1 MAFFDQLGNLTP
13 DQNQALLSAA
23 SQILQASGP
32 SRTPTSIGQILG
44 GGLQAHQQG
53 LQGAQD
59 RNFQTQVRDLQL
71 QELQGTAAE
80 KERARQE
87 EERLRQFYLNRAKQQ
102 QEAQSPLAHA
112 QSVLGN
118 NLAPTQANAD
128 VLAAAQQA
136 APAQP
141 QGQPSLYQQHLSEA
155 QDLRNAGFHTRA
167 DAAEKAALAFA
178 PKVKNWQEV
187 RVGDSVRYAPF
198 FEDGTSGQPVTLEVA
213 RKLEKSNIGGS
224 TEFSDPFT
232 GQIVSSIRNTQSPD
246 SAASVAATLRGQN
259 LTDARLREQNQI
271 SQGGTVANVSTEL
284 RKEFD
289 QLPEVKNY
297 KQALPAFT
305 SIFDA
310 SKRNTPQSDIN
321 LVYGIAKLYDPNSV
335 VREGEYNT
343 VANSPNIP
351 ERIKGYAQYLA
362 GGGKLS
368 PQVKAQIVQEAT
380 SRIGSYENEFT
391 AARKNYS
398 DIATRSGGDASLLF
412 PSEFKPAEQRVKP
425 APQKISLADIAE
437 TARKS
442 GRTTAEVTAAAR
454 AKGYTIGD

>member
-1 MAFFDQLGNLTP
+1 MAFFDQLANLTP

-44 GGLQAHQQG
+44 GGLQAYQQG

-71 QELQGTAAE
+71 QELQGTAADR
-80 KERARQE
+80 ERARQE
-87 EERLRQFYLNRAKQQ
+87 AEQLRQFYLNRGRQQ
-102 QEAQSPLAHA
+102 QQGQSPLAQA

-128 VLAAAQQA
+128 ALAAAQQA

-141 QGQPSLYQQHLSEA
+141 QGKPSIYQERLAEA

-187 RVGDSVRYAPF
+187 KVGDSVRYAPF
-198 FEDGTSGQPVTLEVA
+198 YEDGTNGPPVTLEVA
-213 RKLEKSNIGGS
+213 RKLEKAN
-224 TEFSDPFT
+224 T
-232 GQIVSSIRNTQSPD
+232 GQATQFVDPYTGRVISSLQNTATPGELL
-246 SAASVAATLRGQN
+246 SASTTIRGQN

-271 SQGGTVANVSTEL
+271 SQGGKVANVSTEL

-305 SIFDA
+305 SIVDA

-351 ERIKGYAQYLA
+351 ERIKGYAQYLQ

-380 SRIGSYENEFT
+380 SRISSYENEFT

-425 APQKISLADIAE
+425 VPQKISLADIAE

>member
-44 GGLQAHQQG
+44 GGLQAYQQG
-53 LQGAQD
+53 LQGAED
-59 RNFQTQVRDLQL
+59 RNYQNQVRALQL
-71 QELQGTAAE
+71 QELKGSAAD

-87 EERLRQFYLNRAKQQ
+87 AEGLRQFYVDRAQQ
-102 QEAQSPLAHA
+102 SSSPLPQA
-112 QSVLGN
+112 QAILGN

-128 VLAAAQQA
+128 TLAAAQA
-136 APAQP
+136 AQP
-141 QGQPSLYQQHLSEA
+141 PQAPPSIYQQRLAEA
-155 QDLRNAGFHTRA
+155 QALRGAGYHAQA

-178 PKVKNWQEV
+178 PKVKDFKEV
-187 RVGDSVRYAPF
+187 QVNGRTLYAPL
-198 FEDGTSGQPVTLEVA
+198 FEDGTSGKPIQYDAAV
-213 RKLEKSNIGGS
+213 KLSFQN
-224 TEFSDPFT
+224 T
-232 GQIVSSIRNTQSPD
+232 GLQTVGLNPITGERVSSIKNT
-246 SAASVAATLRGQN
+246 ATPGEL
-259 LTDARLREQNQI
+259 LTNERLREQNAI
-271 SQGGTVANVSTEL
+271 SQSGKVANVSTDL

-297 KQALPAFT
+297 KQALPAYT
-305 SIFDA
+305 AIVDA

-351 ERIKGYAQYLA
+351 ERIKGIIQYVS
-362 GGGKLS
+362 GGGRLTDA
-368 PQVKAQIVQEAT
+368 VKKQILAEAQG
-380 SRIGSYENEFT
+380 RIGSYENEYT
-391 AARKNYS
+391 SARNNYS
-398 DIATRSGGDASLLF
+398 DIAKRSGGDASLLF
-412 PSEFKPAEQRVKP
+412 PTEFKPVAERVK
-425 APQKISLADIAE
+425 ATSNKISLADIAE

>member
-32 SRTPTSIGQILG
+32 SRAPTSIGQILG
-44 GGLQAHQQG
+44 GGLQAYQQG
-53 LQGAQD
+53 LTD
-59 RNFQTQVRDLQL
+59 
-71 QELQGTAAE
+71 AE
-80 KERARQE
+80 QRRL
-87 EERLRQFYLNRAKQQ
+87 LRQQQ
-102 QEAQSPLAHA
+102 QQQGQLLGLKIQDAQSDLANQAAARDRAARLQQFYQGQANPNPAA
-112 QSVLGN
+112 QLAPGQTA
-118 NLAPTQANAD
+118 NLAPTLENAQALTPKQA
-128 VLAAAQQA
+128 VGAANDLFSQRIA
-136 APAQP
+136 
-141 QGQPSLYQQHLSEA
+141 EA
-155 QDLRNAGFHTRA
+155 QALRAQGFGPEA
-167 DAAEKAALAFA
+167 DAAELQALKFQ
-178 PKVKNWQEV
+178 PKVKDIKEV
-187 RVGDSVRYAPF
+187 QIGGRTQYLPI
-198 FEDGTSGQPVTLEVA
+198 FEDGTQGKPVQYDAAVKLAFQNTGGQTVGL
-213 RKLEKSNIGGS
+213 N
-224 TEFSDPFT
+224 PFT
-232 GQIVSSIRNTQSPD
+232 GQQ
-246 SAASVAATLRGQN
+246 VAA
-259 LTDARLREQNQI
+259 LTNTATPGELLTNARLREQNNIAQ
-271 SQGGTVANVSTEL
+271 SGKVANVSTEL

-305 SIFDA
+305 SIVDA

-351 ERIKGYAQYLA
+351 ERIKGYAQYIA

-391 AARKNYS
+391 AARNNYS
-398 DIATRSGGDASLLF
+398 DIAKRSGGDASLLF
-412 PSEFKPAEQRVKP
+412 PSEFKPAAERVK
-425 APQKISLADIAE
+425 ATSNKISLADIAE